1 MICMTTVH
9 DLNHYLYDLY
19 DDSSSS
25 KSTRQ
30 GRHIPDLY
38 DLYDLYDPAHVG
50 GWEPHSLH
58 DLTHFSWVGPVA
70 LDTQILHNIS

>member
-38 DLYDLYDPAHVG
+38 DLYDPAHVG

-58 DLTHFSWVGPVA
+58 DLAHFSWVGPVA